1 MKIKIGILNSK
12 GGCGK
17 TTIAIN
23 LSVAISHQM
32 IKTVLIDADPNQ
44 GALFWF
50 KKRNKN
56 HLSNYLKV
64 TSLNKL
70 KKIKNFECLIYD
82 CPANMKDKKVKDII
96 SQCNYLIIP
105 IQASIF
111 DQTATNL
118 FFELVNKLSRIRK
131 GKTDLVFVINRYK
144 KRARIFKKL
153 NAFLLSKKI
162 KPLCRFSDRMAYQ
175 LLVAEGKSIFDVNH
189 KPIYDL
195 KNEWVPLL
203 HFLRVK

>member
-1 MKIKIGILNSK
+1 MKIKIGVINSK

-23 LSVAISHQM
+23 LSVAISNQS

-56 HLSNYLKV
+56 NLSNYLKA

-70 KKIKNFECLIYD
+70 KKIEDFECSIYD
-82 CPANMKDKKVKDII
+82 CPANMKDKKIKDII

-111 DQTATNL
+111 DQTATKL
-118 FFELVNKLSRIRK
+118 FLELIKKLKRIRK

-144 KRARIFKKL
+144 KRSQIFKKL
-153 NAFLLSKKI
+153 DTFLLSNKI
-162 KPLCRFSDRMAYQ
+162 KPLCKFSDRAAYQ
-175 LLVAEGKSIFDVNH
+175 LLSADGKSIFDVNH
-189 KPIYDL
+189 KSIYDL
-195 KNEWVPLL
+195 KNEWINLL
-203 HFLRVK
+203 DFLRAK